1 MIPLTDYI
9 GSNVFV
15 REVKMSIATTK
26 LQDAFKENEIWDQDV
41 RYFHAM
47 IKYPGW
53 HRAID
58 IFKFLHKKAIKKLRK
73 DPKLF
78 YVLDASTEGF
88 STIYGNTP
96 FFDILYF
103 NCEKYRIP
111 PKKVIFFSSN
121 MVDEENLI
129 RFNYENK
136 IEASINVC
144 SFHNFEHMLFGLKDY
159 TQIYGMNLPKIHG
172 YHVDDNDFVNKLA
185 DERYLDVLKHS
196 KRFYYGEKYFLS
208 LSRVPRPHRI
218 LSAYDLFNSD
228 IFEKGIVSCGP
239 IPGKDKTEHFHQIL
253 PENCEITLEQ
263 LQKFRKQLPL
273 IADTEDFDTNHAM
286 SLHSHLHWSTLFQ
299 VVGETFTEDWHGT
312 SRFWREKTFRAI
324 FHMEPFIIW
333 GQPNAN
339 RNLEKYGY
347 KLYETMFDYDY
358 FDSEQDTTKRW
369 HKLLE
374 VIKDSVKYLNSL
386 DKQKQLEWKFKEQEV
401 LRHNYKVMYCNT
413 HTRTVMSDLSLKLKA
428 IIDDA

>member
-15 REVKMSIATTK
+15 REVPMSIATTK
-26 LQDAFKENEIWDQDV
+26 LQDAFKENVIWDQDV

-47 IKYPGW
+47 IKYPSW
-53 HRAID
+53 TKTTD
-58 IFKFLHKKAIKKLRK
+58 IFKFLHKKSIKKLRK
-73 DPKLF
+73 NPKLF

-88 STIYGNTP
+88 STIYNNTP

-103 NCEKYRIP
+103 NCKKYKIP
-111 PKKVIFFSSN
+111 PKKIIFFSSN

-129 RFNYENK
+129 RFNTENK
-136 IEASINVC
+136 IEESINVC
-144 SFHNFEHMLFGLKDY
+144 CFHNFEHMLFGLKDY
-159 TQIYGMNLPKIHG
+159 SAIYNMNLPNIRG
-172 YHVDDNDFVNKLA
+172 YDIRHHNLVNKLVN
-185 DERYLDVLKHS
+185 DRYLEALKHS

-228 IFEKGIVSCGP
+228 IFDKGIVSCGP
-239 IPGKDKTEHFHQIL
+239 IPKNHPTPHFIQGL
-253 PENCEITLEQ
+253 PKNHGISLEQ

-273 IADTEDFDTNHAM
+273 VADTEDFDTNHAM

-299 VVGETFTEDWHGT
+299 VVGETFTEDWYGT
-312 SRFWREKTFRAI
+312 SRFWSEKTFRAI

-347 KLYETMFDYDY
+347 KLYDTMFDYDS
-358 FDSEQDTTKRW
+358 FDSEQDTVKRW
-369 HKLLE
+369 HKLLK
-374 VIKDSVKYLNSL
+374 VIKGRVKYLNSL
-386 DKQKQLEWKFKEQEV
+386 DKQQHLQWKFKEQEV
-401 LRHNYKVMYCNT
+401 LRHNYKVMYCNEN
-413 HTRTVMSDLSLKLKA
+413 TRTVMSDLPLKLKA